1 MTNSTK
7 DVTSNLADC
16 VKQGGINLGQA
27 DIFKL
32 KSVSMATA
40 FGAYNAS
47 GADTDIT
54 SRYELDNG
62 QRDNYL

>member
-1 MTNSTK
+1 M
-7 DVTSNLADC
+7 L
-16 VKQGGINLGQA
+16 KQGGINLGQA

-32 KSVSMATA
+32 SSVSGNA

-47 GADTDIT
+47 GATDIT

-62 QRDNYL
+62 QRDNYYDVGRIKLKVVN